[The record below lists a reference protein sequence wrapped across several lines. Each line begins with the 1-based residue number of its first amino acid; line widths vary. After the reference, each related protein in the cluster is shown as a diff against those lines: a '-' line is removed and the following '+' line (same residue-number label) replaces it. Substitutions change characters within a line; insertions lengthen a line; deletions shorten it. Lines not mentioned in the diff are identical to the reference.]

1 MTKNEIYQAR
11 LDALL
16 ERAQKAVAFVK
27 EANAEAKN
35 ELAKHLVSLEQG
47 KMQENKPKELV

>member
-16 ERAQKAVAFVK
+16 ERAQKAVAFVPVR
-27 EANAEAKN
+27 
-35 ELAKHLVSLEQG
+35 LSF
-47 KMQENKPKELV
+47 